1 MAAQAI
7 RLLYSLLES
16 RNALLDYEGEHR
28 PAELHQLLRA
38 GSHGAL
44 LRSSP
49 KIALLIHLRS
59 PHVCALSCDCFGL
72 LCDEIHIL
80 PAAAAAATAAAT
92 AASAAATAAA
102 AASSPPATAG
112 GAEAGAEVPA
122 VPAATPLTATNSIL
136 SNYRV
141 SLVGGRAR
149 GPAEGHAQPA
159 VAHGAPDAA
168 QQPGVRALA
177 RLHGRHQAARGRPA
191 AIGVR
196 CGQMQVRGAATLF
209 VDQAMQIT
217 KLLLELPLR
226 WESADQ
232 LALLHNL
239 GSVLRTCCAMCRSC
253 CPPSARWSLSASASC
268 ARWWRPLWRSA
279 TPCRSAPR
287 FAYATRCLTTPSSGP
302 LTAAPSTAPASSTVS
317 APSTAPAPS
326 MAPAPAAAPAFS
338 LAPSAERCGRIG
350 TMRRSGHSERRGQQ
364 RGRRRELGGGARAA
378 AASTPH

>member
-16 RNALLDYEGEHR
+16 RNALLGYEGEHR

-80 PAAAAAATAAAT
+80 PAAAATAAAT

-112 GAEAGAEVPA
+112 GVGAGAEVPA

-136 SNYRV
+136 PNYRV
-141 SLVGGRAR
+141 FYLVGTRWWAGAWPRRRPCATCCGARSTRCCATTWRTRAGATTR
-149 GPAEGHAQPA
+149 PASSSSRPSRCDRRSVRPDAGARRPHAVCRPGHA
-159 VAHGAPDAA
+159 D
-168 QQPGVRALA
+168 
-177 RLHGRHQAARGRPA
+177 HQAAA
-191 AIGVR
+191 
-196 CGQMQVRGAATLF
+196 GAAPAL
-209 VDQAMQIT
+209 
-217 KLLLELPLR
+217 
-226 WESADQ
+226 ESADQ

-239 GSVLRTCCAMCRSC
+239 GTSD
-253 CPPSARWSLSASASC
+253 LSRAVQAH
-268 ARWWRPLWRSA
+268 RHHEEERP
-279 TPCRSAPR
+279 
-287 FAYATRCLTTPSSGP
+287 
-302 LTAAPSTAPASSTVS
+302 
-317 APSTAPAPS
+317 
-326 MAPAPAAAPAFS
+326 
-338 LAPSAERCGRIG
+338 
-350 TMRRSGHSERRGQQ
+350 
-364 RGRRRELGGGARAA
+364 
-378 AASTPH
+378 